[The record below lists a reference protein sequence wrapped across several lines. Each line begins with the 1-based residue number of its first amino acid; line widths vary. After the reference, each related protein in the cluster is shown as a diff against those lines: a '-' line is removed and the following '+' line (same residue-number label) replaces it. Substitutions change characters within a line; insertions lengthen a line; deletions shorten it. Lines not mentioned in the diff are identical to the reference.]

1 MKRSL
6 LNYQVFRVVY
16 SMRRLITCA
25 VFFLLFFEGG
35 RAHTFVVVKQ
45 AGTLGTLLT
54 QVQQDTCT
62 ALAIKGKLNSA
73 DIRVLRRMAGYGTEG
88 RPGRLAVLDLH
99 KARFVKDSE
108 PFMVLDASE
117 CRLAGTAIPDRYIA
131 NISSASPD
139 LRNGNDQAFFL
150 YKPKFLLGY
159 SRDEAVTEHTI
170 PSVDFDYNAYSPWL
184 VNRESDGD
192 FRFAMGITDAQWQKM
207 EEYGVTSFKGHQI
220 MRENGHYMLYVCL
233 QKDIFPADMF
243 YGCSSLQEIVLPR
256 KVKMNFSVM
265 DEPARYRIIRMGK

>member
-1 MKRSL
+1 
-6 LNYQVFRVVY
+6 
-16 SMRRLITCA
+16 
-25 VFFLLFFEGG
+25 
-35 RAHTFVVVKQ
+35 
-45 AGTLGTLLT
+45 
-54 QVQQDTCT
+54 
-62 ALAIKGKLNSA
+62 
-73 DIRVLRRMAGYGTEG
+73 MAGYGTEG

-159 SRDEAVTEHTI
+159 SRDEAVTEHTM

-184 VNRESDGD
+184 VNR
-192 FRFAMGITDAQWQKM
+192 
-207 EEYGVTSFKGHQI
+207 
-220 MRENGHYMLYVCL
+220 
-233 QKDIFPADMF
+233 
-243 YGCSSLQEIVLPR
+243 
-256 KVKMNFSVM
+256 
-265 DEPARYRIIRMGK
+265 